1 MRARL
6 SILGNDLVCT
16 YGRADRSVDTR
27 IPLTVSTLGQMRA
40 WVEQYREAV
49 EHNDLSLLLSVGR
62 GMFDWLAGSGWVS
75 DWLRGAG
82 DRVLEA
88 AVDSDEAEV
97 ARLLLDLPWE
107 VLADE
112 HDFLAADATQPYVV
126 LRSLGRN
133 SDDEP
138 AQPQHRDLAIMF
150 MAASPEGQGALDF
163 DAEEAAVLAATD
175 RLPVQVAVE
184 ESGCAV
190 FLKDRLTQDGPFE
203 VVHISCHGNIRND
216 GPVLMLE
223 TPEGEPAFTTPGDF
237 AGALGER
244 KAPLV
249 FLSACRTAESSSGDF
264 TEPFVRALV
273 RSGVQNVLGW
283 DGSVYDSDATS
294 FAQAFYGELAQHAS
308 VPFAASAARRA
319 VLRAHRDDPR
329 IGHHWHLARVYVGP
343 GGAGSCCARGAQKRR
358 LRKDAGFKEF
368 LDKAR
373 SRVPVAT
380 AREFVGRRRQA
391 QAVLRAFRDADNAG
405 VLLFGMGNLGKSS
418 LAARI
423 ANRLPRLRTVVVY
436 DRYDAQ
442 AIFGQLVDAL
452 PAGERAACEL
462 IWREQIAADP
472 TALGRALEA
481 LLEGLFDAQPILLI
495 VDDLEQILDAPRPG
509 QTRTPVADGAG
520 TVDAWRTALAGVLHA
535 FTAASTES
543 RLLITSRYDF
553 TLDAGGRDL
562 ADELARVQLPPMDR
576 GERSRQWR
584 AAERAV
590 GLTELD
596 EEADA
601 RQLAYRAQ
609 TLAGGNPGLQEIIC
623 RPILSG
629 ELDAARKAL
638 DAVAHWKTSGD
649 IPQDESA
656 AQEFFQRVTFET
668 YRAALTE
675 AELQQLRAATLFSEG
690 LPVPIDALRSL
701 GSALGLDD
709 PSASLQRLFALGL
722 VDHWDG
728 TVDGGPHG
736 AVNALARPLHSRDLT
751 DAEQAR
757 LASSAIGPI
766 AQAWR
771 DPDGDFPADER
782 GVEAVRLAL
791 LGDAEVGLLDRAAA
805 AAAAFLFH
813 RNHNAR
819 AALAVLRPA
828 LARIEEHASAPSAR
842 LVLVAADCAERLG
855 ETELQIALLEKG
867 LSLNS
872 YDALARARFTVV
884 HAGAT
889 IAREG
894 PVKTLAA
901 LSEAAKL
908 FAQAGEIREQAI
920 TMGKIADILEQ
931 QGDADEALRIRKED
945 ELPVYERLGDVRER
959 AITMGRIADI
969 LQRRGDTDEA
979 LRIRKEDELPVYE
992 RLGDIRSRAITMGQ
1006 IADILQ
1012 QRGDADEALR
1022 IRKEDELPVYE
1033 RLGDVR
1039 SRAIT
1044 MGQIADILQQRGD
1057 ADEALRIREEEQLPV
1072 FERLGDVRS
1081 RAVTMGRI
1089 ADVLQRRGDTDEALR
1104 IRKEDELP
1112 VYERLG
1118 DVRERAVTKG
1128 KIADILEQRGETD
1141 EALRIHLEERLPV
1154 AETTHDMDLIAHIR
1168 FSCATLRIDR
1178 GGLEQGEAPLI
1189 LEELTESFKLSRT
1202 LQRVDAVAHVGA
1214 VLGQVLAAAGAV
1226 TEATAVLNESAEAF
1240 DRIGYEQQAAEVRE
1254 LIDRLTKTG

>member
-6 SILGNDLVCT
+6 SILGNDLVCSW
-16 YGRADRSVDTR
+16 GRAGRSADAR
-27 IPLTVSTLGQMRA
+27 IPLSASNLERMRG
-40 WVEQYREAV
+40 WVGQYREAV
-49 EHNDLSLLLSVGR
+49 EHDDLSLLLSVGR
-62 GMFDWLAGSGWVS
+62 GMFDWLAGFGWAS

-133 SDDEP
+133 IDDEP

-175 RLPVQVAVE
+175 RLPAQVAVE

-190 FLKDRLTQDGPFE
+190 FLKDRLTQEGPFE
-203 VVHISCHGNIRND
+203 VVHISCHGNIRD
-216 GPVLMLE
+216 DAPVLMLE
-223 TPEGEPAFTTPGDF
+223 TPEGEPVFTTPGDF

-294 FAQAFYGELAQHAS
+294 FAEAFYGELAQHAS

-319 VLRAHRDDPR
+319 VLRAHREDPR
-329 IGHHWHLARVYVGP
+329 IGNHWHLARVYVGP
-343 GGAGSCCARGAQKRR
+343 GGAGSCCARGADRRR

-380 AREFVGRRRQA
+380 AREFVGRRRQV
-391 QAVLRAFRDADNAG
+391 QAVLRTFRDADHAG

-442 AIFGQLVDAL
+442 AIFEQLVDAL
-452 PAGERAACEL
+452 PAGERAGCEL

-495 VDDLEQILDAPRPG
+495 VDDLEQILDPPRPG

-520 TVDAWRTALAGVLHA
+520 SVDAWRMALAGVLHA
-535 FTAASTES
+535 FAVASTES

-553 TLDAGGRDL
+553 TLPDAGGRDL
-562 ADELARVQLPPMDR
+562 ADGLARVQLPPMDR

-596 EEADA
+596 ERADA
-601 RQLAYRAQ
+601 RELAHRAQ
-609 TLAGGNPGLQEIIC
+609 TLASGNPGLQEIIC

-629 ELDAARKAL
+629 ELDAAREAL
-638 DAVAHWKTSGD
+638 DAVMHWKTSGD
-649 IPQDESA
+649 VPQEESA
-656 AQEFFQRVTFET
+656 AQEFFRRVTFET

-675 AELQQLRAATLFSEG
+675 PELQQLRAATLFSEG
-690 LPVPIDALRSL
+690 LPVPIGALRSA

-709 PSASLQRLFALGL
+709 PSACLRRLFALGL

-728 TVDGGPHG
+728 DAGGSPHG
-736 AVNALARPLHSRDLT
+736 SVNALARPLHNRELT

-757 LASSAIGPI
+757 IASSAIRPI
-766 AQAWR
+766 AQAWQ
-771 DPDGDFPADER
+771 DPDGGFPADVR
-782 GVEAVRLAL
+782 GVEATRLAL
-791 LGDAEVGLLDRAAA
+791 LGDAEVGLLDRAASA
-805 AAAAFLFH
+805 AAVFLFH
-813 RNHNAR
+813 HNHDAR

-828 LARIEEHASAPSAR
+828 LARIEEHAGAPSAG

-867 LSLNS
+867 LSLDS
-872 YDALARARFTVV
+872 YDPLVRARFTVV

-894 PVKTLAA
+894 PDKTLAA
-901 LSEAAKL
+901 LSEAVKL

-920 TMGKIADILEQ
+920 A
-931 QGDADEALRIRKED
+931 
-945 ELPVYERLGDVRER
+945 
-959 AITMGRIADI
+959 
-969 LQRRGDTDEA
+969 
-979 LRIRKEDELPVYE
+979 
-992 RLGDIRSRAITMGQ
+992 MGQ

-1012 QRGDADEALR
+1012 QRGEIDEALR
-1022 IRKEDELPVYE
+1022 IR
-1033 RLGDVR
+1033 G
-1039 SRAIT
+1039 
-1044 MGQIADILQQRGD
+1044 
-1057 ADEALRIREEEQLPV
+1057 EE
-1072 FERLGDVRS
+1072 
-1081 RAVTMGRI
+1081 
-1089 ADVLQRRGDTDEALR
+1089 
-1104 IRKEDELP
+1104 ELP

-1118 DVRERAVTKG
+1118 DVRERAVTMG
-1128 KIADILEQRGETD
+1128 KIADILRQRGEIDEALRIRREEELPVYERLGDVRSRAVTMGKIADILQQRGEIDEALRIRREEQLPVYERLGDVRERAVTMGKIADILRQRGEIDEALRIRQEEQLPVYERLGDVRSRAVTMGKIADILQQRGEID

-1154 AETTHDMDLIAHIR
+1154 AEATHDMDSIAHIR
-1168 FSCATLRIDR
+1168 FSCAVLRMDR
-1178 GGLEQGEAPLI
+1178 GVFEQGEVPLI
-1189 LEELTESFKLSRT
+1189 LAELTESFGLART
-1202 LQRVDAVAHVGA
+1202 LQRVDAVARVGS
-1214 VLGQVLAAAGAV
+1214 VLGQVLAATGAV
-1226 TEATAVLNESAEAF
+1226 NEATAVFNQSAEAY
-1240 DRIGYEQQAAEVRE
+1240 DRIGYERQAAEVRE
-1254 LIDRLTKTG
+1254 FVDRLTRTS